1 MRPHLG
7 KMRPIWAIC
16 TKSGQKCSRIG
27 QKKFNH
33 HVQDVIAAR
42 AMTQMLKYPVNT
54 DYYTLLHSTAY
65 ITSPV
70 YLPALW
76 ITKCCSKL
84 VYETLLGKEVVYVL
98 RITFI
103 SGRRPVLEIQDHTV
117 QLSQWLSQR
126 CPSLQPRPCQD
137 WFKQRGWR
145 RLRMYIVNSWA
156 LGWSRDPGSAIK
168 CSVRQ
173 SDICYYT
180 LLHITLYYHFDHY
193 YVLLRSLFLHCKYI
207 IIISEYFGNYYTL
220 SQNHYYILL
229 HDYCIVITCQ
239 CLLHH
244 YYVYCY

>member
-1 MRPHLG
+1 M
-7 KMRPIWAIC
+7 
-16 TKSGQKCSRIG
+16 QQ
-27 QKKFNH
+27 QKKH
-33 HVQDVIAAR
+33 LKWSVTPPACLDVIAMCR
-42 AMTQMLKYPVNT
+42 TWLRQGPWLRCLSIPLILIT
-54 DYYTLLHSTAY
+54 THCY
-65 ITSPV
+65 IVPHTSLSLSPV

-156 LGWSRDPGSAIK
+156 LGWSRDPWSAIK